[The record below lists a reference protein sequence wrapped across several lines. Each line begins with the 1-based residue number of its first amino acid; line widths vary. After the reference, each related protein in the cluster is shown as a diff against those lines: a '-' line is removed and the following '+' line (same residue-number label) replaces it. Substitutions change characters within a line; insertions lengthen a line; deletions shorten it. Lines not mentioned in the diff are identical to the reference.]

1 MYRENYTTVERI
13 KLEQYLEHLRRWK
26 KRYNILNKTKLFLTQ
41 VHILCFDYKSLFYS
55 LFIYFIHLSR
65 NYYSL
70 CNNLIEF

>member
-41 VHILCFDYKSLFYS
+41 VHILYVSIINLCFIHYLFI
-55 LFIYFIHLSR
+55 LFIYLGTITH
-65 NYYSL
+65 YV
-70 CNNLIEF
+70 II

>member
-1 MYRENYTTVERI
+1 MTTGEII
-13 KLEQYLEHLRRWK
+13 KLQQDLGYLRRWK

-41 VHILCFDYKSLFYS
+41 VHLLYVSIKNLH
-55 LFIYFIHLSR
+55 FIHLSR

>member
-41 VHILCFDYKSLFYS
+41 VHILYVSIINLCFIHYLFI
-55 LFIYFIHLSR
+55 LFIYLGTIIH
-65 NYYSL
+65 YV
-70 CNNLIEF
+70 II